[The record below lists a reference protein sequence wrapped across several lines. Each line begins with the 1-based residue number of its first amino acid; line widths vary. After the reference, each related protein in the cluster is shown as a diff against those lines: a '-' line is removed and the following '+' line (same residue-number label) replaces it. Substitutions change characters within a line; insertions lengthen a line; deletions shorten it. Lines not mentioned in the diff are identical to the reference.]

1 MMENNQII
9 EGDKIYLRPITMSDT
24 EDIVR
29 WRNQEDVRSRFIY
42 QEDFT
47 RESHIQWLETK
58 VNSGEVV
65 QMIICEKES
74 NRAIGSAYFRDIDRV
89 HNKAEYGLFIG
100 ESDCR
105 IKGIGY
111 EVTSLMLKYGFT
123 VLKLHRIIGRVLSDN
138 VISLKSA
145 IKAGMV
151 QEGLFVDDV
160 CIHGCYKDV
169 YMLAAINHYEE

>member
-1 MMENNQII
+1 MIENNQLI
-9 EGDKIYLRPITMSDT
+9 EGDKIFLRPITMSDT
-24 EDIVR
+24 ENIVK

-47 RESHIQWLETK
+47 RESHINWMETK
-58 VNSGEVV
+58 VKTGEVV
-65 QMIICEKES
+65 QMMICEKES
-74 NRAIGSAYFRDIDRV
+74 KRAIGSAYFRDIDRI

-105 IKGIGY
+105 IKGIGF
-111 EVTSLMLKYGFT
+111 EVTSLMLNYGFS

-145 IKAGMV
+145 IKAGMI
-151 QEGLFVDDV
+151 QEGLCIDDV
-160 CIHGCYKDV
+160 CINGCYKDV
-169 YMLAAINHYEE
+169 YMLAAINHNEE